1 MSDVPT
7 KPVKPIMTARDKA
20 ELMLKMTKE
29 AERAGRRCGAEAAI
43 LICVFRE
50 GDQLT
55 IQDAGKFVMPPPHL
69 YNVMIQAHENGQLGT
84 PKKSKILKPH

>member
-1 MSDVPT
+1 MPDVPT
-7 KPVKPIMTARDKA
+7 KSVKPIMTARDKA

-69 YNVMIQAHENGQLGT
+69 YNVMIQAHENGQLGS
-84 PKKSKILKPH
+84 PKKSKILRTH